1 MSLRSRPLAAHVRS
15 VAFAVSLYF
24 VLLREVRA
32 ESSVTYK
39 YEDYRE
45 ADGRISVKAQYG
57 LWQQDIGTDSVLK
70 VSGALDAIA
79 GATPTGQPGAT
90 ASAPVML
97 ADIHDRRK
105 AWTADFSRQV
115 GRLNFDLGVSNSREG
130 DYVSNGYSLTSVTD
144 FNDKNSGLV
153 LGIAGN
159 DDDVKVFFQQPWL
172 KKRSVDGIVGLNQVL
187 DKNTTMSFNLT
198 YGRSTGYLSDP
209 YKIIL
214 KTTEIVP
221 GVTLPLTFPEN
232 RPSEREKWIAFVSYN
247 HAVEAYDGAIEASYL
262 FFHDSYGSSS
272 HTLSATWFQNLG
284 AKFIL
289 APALRYYEQDAAD
302 FYHVSLN
309 GTSITPL
316 LAPSS
321 QAPYY
326 SADYRLSH
334 LRTVTYG
341 VKLVWHPVDAVQLD
355 LSYDRYDM
363 KGLDGVTSA
372 SAYPRANT
380 LTAGIRYAW

>member
-1 MSLRSRPLAAHVRS
+1 MSPRLRPLAAHARAAV
-15 VAFAVSLYF
+15 FAASLYF
-24 VLLREVRA
+24 ALRRDARA

-70 VSGALDAIA
+70 VSGAIDAIA
-79 GATPTGQPGAT
+79 GATPTGQPGAA
-90 ASAPVML
+90 ASDPVML

-105 AWTADFSRQV
+105 AWNADFSRQV
-115 GRLNFDLGVSNSREG
+115 GRVNLDLGVSNSREG
-130 DYVSNGYSLTSVTD
+130 DYVSNGYSLTTITD
-144 FNDKNSGLV
+144 FNEKNSGLG
-153 LGIAGN
+153 LGLAGN

-172 KKRSVDGIVGLNQVL
+172 KKRSVDGIIGLNQVL

-209 YKIIL
+209 YKVVL

-232 RPSEREKWIAFVSYN
+232 RPNEREKWIAFVSYN
-247 HAVEAYDGAIEASYL
+247 HAFEGCDGALEATYRY
-262 FFHDSYGSSS
+262 FHDSYGSSS
-272 HTLSATWFQNLG
+272 HALGATWFQNLG
-284 AKFIL
+284 AKFVL
-289 APALRYYEQDAAD
+289 APTLRYYEQDAAD

-341 VKLVWHPVDAVQLD
+341 VKLVWHPTDSVQLD
-355 LSYDRYDM
+355 LAYDRYDM
-363 KGLDGVTSA
+363 RGLDGVTSA
-372 SAYPRANT
+372 SAYPQAHT
-380 LTAGIRYAW
+380 ITAGIRYAW